1 MMDKLK
7 NTTKIV
13 KEILQA
19 YPDTRNSDNLLYI
32 KVCEILNSA
41 ALNKPFWIV
50 LANLKD
56 WDLPGFETVRRAR
69 QKLQATYPE
78 LTERKSSSAQAA
90 MALYSLA
97 ESRRGTC
104 FF

>member
-78 LTERKSSSAQAA
+78 LAGKQSVREQRKRNEADFKEYA
-90 MALYSLA
+90 
-97 ESRRGTC
+97 RGNV
-104 FF
+104 